1 MDVRIGVIHS
11 PRELNFEVADDTD
24 ADAVKA
30 DVESAMTG
38 GSILWI
44 TDKQDRQI
52 AVPGDKIAYV
62 EIGAQA
68 RGRIGFAGS

>member
-24 ADAVKA
+24 ADVVKA
-30 DVESAMTG
+30 DVESAMSD
-38 GSILWI
+38 GSVLWL
-44 TDKQDRQI
+44 TDKQGRQI
-52 AVPGDKIAYV
+52 AVPGDKIAHV
-62 EIGAQA
+62 EIGTQA